1 MRKEN
6 GNINSGMEKLPSK
19 WKKKKKAWCGQVY
32 MDIKL
37 PKREEIF
44 EMVKC
49 TLHIGGIKREV

>member
-1 MRKEN
+1 METSIQVWRNSHQN
-6 GNINSGMEKLPSK
+6 G
-19 WKKKKKAWCGQVY
+19 KKKKAWCGQVY